1 MNLDLRRN
9 LTMSSYYQCLNRVKF
24 ESGYTPIFFDV
35 GCNINYIPEHCG
47 VLDDFTEIF
56 FQQYPDA
63 KCYGLDPLYWQAYE
77 EKWKNDPRVT
87 LIKKALSDTT
97 ESKTLYTPGALNAIN
112 AHAISSFFNRK
123 CFTRGIDEVEVECT
137 TIDLLIDE
145 FNLERIDYLKV
156 DTEGAEL
163 LILKG
168 ASDALQNKKI
178 NCIQV
183 EHGGTYDDAGFTMDE
198 LIEYLGKYEYV
209 EIFRTD
215 AELLF
220 VHKDN
225 I

>member
-1 MNLDLRRN
+1 M
-9 LTMSSYYQCLNRVKF
+9 
-24 ESGYTPIFFDV
+24 
-35 GCNINYIPEHCG
+35 
-47 VLDDFTEIF
+47 
-56 FQQYPDA
+56 
-63 KCYGLDPLYWQAYE
+63 
-77 EKWKNDPRVT
+77 
-87 LIKKALSDTT
+87 
-97 ESKTLYTPGALNAIN
+97 
-112 AHAISSFFNRK
+112 
-123 CFTRGIDEVEVECT
+123 EVECT

-163 LILKG
+163 LILRG